1 MKSSRFKITPRTLAG
16 RLTQWIILTLL
27 LTMTAIAW
35 VIYGFS
41 KNAMAEE
48 AENRYQGFVLLT
60 NMRVDNELNM
70 VELATANNVA
80 KVANN
85 LDRPDRIRDV
95 LAEILANNPNIVGCG
110 VGFAPDYY
118 PQLGHWYELY
128 ALRKGDGVELSQI
141 GGETHDY
148 FNSEWYSAVSESG
161 KSHWTDP
168 YFDDAGGKMPLF
180 TYSMPVRDEKGRVV
194 AVLGADVSL
203 QWLKSM
209 LREID
214 DKNNSYQYRDS
225 LFTGPDTIYS
235 FIIGHDG
242 TYIIHPDEKRIINES
257 FPVNASE
264 TSEELDDQVA
274 REMLEGKS
282 GSAVLDID
290 GVNSSLFYAPLKDI
304 GWSMAIAVPQHTFYH
319 RANLVGGVIL
329 ILMALGL
336 LVAFMICRSAIKRIT
351 RPLTRFAASAREVAI
366 GNFDAPLPAIAT
378 QDEIGL
384 LRDSFEGMQHSLS
397 QYVEDLKRSTASQA
411 AMDSELKI
419 ASAIQRSMLPKEY
432 PAFPNRDDID
442 VYGQLLPA
450 KAVGGDLY
458 DYFLR
463 DDKLFFCIG
472 DVSGKGVPASLVMA
486 VTRFLFRNI
495 VLHTER
501 PDTIVGAIND
511 ALVEN
516 NEANMFVTL
525 FVGVLDLATG
535 QMQYCNAGH
544 ISPILIGAGI
554 GTLPCDTNI
563 PVGLQAL
570 WPFTM
575 QEVDIKQQTTI
586 FLYTDGLSEAEDAQ
600 QRQFGTQRMLQV
612 MRTQLESRHHN
623 PQALIDSMIDT
634 VRAFAGGDEQSDDLT
649 MLAVQYAR
657 KSNVRYQRSITLNND
672 INEMPQLTAF
682 VEETFR
688 RSNLDEPLAMQI
700 NLAIEEAVVNVMKYA
715 YPAGTPGQVYIESQV
730 QDDMLRFVISDSGV
744 PFDPTARAAVDTDR
758 GTMERG
764 IGGLGIHLVRQIMDQ
779 VKYERQGDKNV
790 LTLVKKL

>member
-1 MKSSRFKITPRTLAG
+1 MLITMAT
-16 RLTQWIILTLL
+16 
-27 LTMTAIAW
+27 IAW
-35 VIYGFS
+35 VIYAFS
-41 KNAMAEE
+41 KNAMANE
-48 AENRYQGFVLLT
+48 AENRYQGFVELT

-85 LDRPDRIRDV
+85 LDRPDRIKNV
-95 LAEILANNPNIVGCG
+95 LVEILANNPNIVGCG
-110 VGFAPDYY
+110 VGFAPEYY
-118 PQLGHWYELY
+118 PQQGHWYELY
-128 ALRKGDGVELSQI
+128 ALRKGDTVEVSQI
-141 GGETHDY
+141 GSETHDY
-148 FNSEWYSAVSESG
+148 FGSEWYTSTIQTG

-180 TYSMPVRDEKGRVV
+180 TYSMPVRDDEGRVV
-194 AVLGADVSL
+194 AVMGADVSL

-209 LREID
+209 IHEID
-214 DKNNSYQYRDS
+214 EKNNSYQFRDS
-225 LFTGPDTIYS
+225 LFTGAGAIYS

-242 TYIIHPDEKRIINES
+242 SYIIHPDEKRILNQS
-257 FPVNASE
+257 FPEQASE
-264 TSEELDDQVA
+264 SSDELDDQVA
-274 REMLEGKS
+274 SEMLEGKT
-282 GSAVLDID
+282 GSAVLKID
-290 GVNSSLFYAPLKDI
+290 GVNSSVFYAPLKDI
-304 GWSMAIAVPQHTFYH
+304 GWSMAIVVPQHTLYH

-329 ILMALGL
+329 ILMTLGL
-336 LVAFMICRSAIKRIT
+336 LVAFMVCRSAIKRIT

-366 GNFDAPLPAIAT
+366 GNFDTPLPTITT

-397 QYVEDLKRSTASQA
+397 QYVEDLKRSTASRA
-411 AMDSELKI
+411 SMESELKI

-432 PAFPNRDDID
+432 PAFPNRDDIN

-495 VLHTER
+495 SSHTER
-501 PDTIVGAIND
+501 PNAIVGAINE

-525 FVGVLDLATG
+525 FVGVLDLTTG

-544 ISPILIGAGI
+544 ILPVLIGAGI
-554 GTLPCDTNI
+554 GILPCDTNI

-570 WPFTM
+570 WPFTL
-575 QEVDIKQQTTI
+575 QEVDIKHQTTI
-586 FLYTDGLSEAEDAQ
+586 FLYTDGLTEAEDAQ

-612 MRTQLESRHHN
+612 LRTQLETRQHS
-623 PQALIDSMIDT
+623 PQALIDSLVDT
-634 VRAFAGGDEQSDDLT
+634 VGAFADGDEQSDDLT

-657 KSNVRYQRSITLNND
+657 QAHVRYLRSITLNND
-672 INEMPQLTAF
+672 IDEMPRLTAF
-682 VEETFR
+682 VEETCHHAD
-688 RSNLDEPLAMQI
+688 LDEPVAMQI

-715 YPAGTPGQVYIESQV
+715 YPAGTHGQVCIESQV
-730 QDDMLRFVISDSGV
+730 QDDVLRFVISDNGV
-744 PFDPTARAAVDTDR
+744 AFDPTSRAVVDIDR

-764 IGGLGIHLVRQIMDQ
+764 IGGLGIHLVRQIMDR

-790 LTLVKKL
+790 LTLFKNL